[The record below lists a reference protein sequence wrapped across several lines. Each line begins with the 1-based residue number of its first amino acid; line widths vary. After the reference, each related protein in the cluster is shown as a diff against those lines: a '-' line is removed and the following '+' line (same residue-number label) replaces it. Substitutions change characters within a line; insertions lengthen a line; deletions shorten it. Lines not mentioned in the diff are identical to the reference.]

1 MSFIAFK
8 IAAEVPPEHT
18 PISINFFG
26 LYFLISP
33 FIKYSSSTIIRDFPW
48 SLYFILSNIF
58 LSNNSGEKISSV
70 PELSVILSLLSFIIL
85 FWLSLLFLLKI
96 I

>member
-18 PISINFFG
+18 PISISFFG

-33 FIKYSSSTIIRDFPW
+33 FIKYSSSTTIRDFPL
-48 SLYFILSNIF
+48 SLYLIFSNIS
-58 LSNNSGEKISSV
+58 LSNNSGEKISSI
-70 PELSVILSLLSFIIL
+70 PEFFII
-85 FWLSLLFLLKI
+85 LSLLFLSISI
-96 I
+96 IFLF